1 MANFSGVAVGQSV
14 EYYSASQ
21 KNWIKTAIEALEAN
35 GFRVGAKK
43 SKVFPFADPEGIR
56 FENKRARGTPDP
68 EWARLV
74 EEALATCGRVS
85 DILAKFSNA
94 YSTPKART
102 GLASLLLDVF
112 SAGGSDTFAKVP
124 TGRGKTQ
131 GSLHP
136 SQLSFDPKSWDL
148 FYVYENDFKREV
160 LAIACD
166 GLPQPGLEVQPVDGD
181 IAAGGDLGNFAWK
194 PDGPYRVFVK
204 IAAVMFMS
212 ITSVDLGIHNPDWL
226 IADFSK
232 LAGLHMHQASAV
244 ARGLSSLKST
254 ILASKQNR
262 MADPLMIDHMLQN
275 LYKPATLDALSV
287 PSALSAGGS
296 GSGSALKNA
305 EAFIARYNALVQYDK
320 SLVLQNEAAT
330 RQRNLLD
337 PAKCSPEMKALMR
350 ATVEAASSFEDAGL
364 SLQIC
369 ATGEFWIGHC
379 CVNSSHPQWAALGRT
394 TKSSCMAALE
404 ALFAAKAKGAGLTAI
419 GFRSM
424 ARRLAFATNIVQ
436 GTFGR
441 GSVSR
446 AICTTMLQR
455 VRDGLYDDDIDNLLG
470 DCDEEAPKNDDLAM
484 DRYLVEVSTF
494 VQDALELQ
502 EAEKSTNPEEQA
514 RVEAATSMG
523 EADWFMAEA
532 EHDMSY
538 FLKERK
544 KREKL
549 RESLKAQEA
558 AWQKRVDDNVKE
570 ATAAFAQKHV
580 PIFKFQASTFGEKLK
595 AHKEQIAKERRCEV
609 KKVLAVLW
617 LDLPGA

>member
-1 MANFSGVAVGQSV
+1 
-14 EYYSASQ
+14 
-21 KNWIKTAIEALEAN
+21 
-35 GFRVGAKK
+35 
-43 SKVFPFADPEGIR
+43 
-56 FENKRARGTPDP
+56 
-68 EWARLV
+68 
-74 EEALATCGRVS
+74 
-85 DILAKFSNA
+85 
-94 YSTPKART
+94 
-102 GLASLLLDVF
+102 
-112 SAGGSDTFAKVP
+112 
-124 TGRGKTQ
+124 
-131 GSLHP
+131 
-136 SQLSFDPKSWDL
+136 
-148 FYVYENDFKREV
+148 
-160 LAIACD
+160 
-166 GLPQPGLEVQPVDGD
+166 
-181 IAAGGDLGNFAWK
+181 
-194 PDGPYRVFVK
+194 
-204 IAAVMFMS
+204 MFMS

-226 IADFSK
+226 ITDFSK
-232 LAGLHMHQASAV
+232 LAGLHMPQTTPV

-254 ILASKQNR
+254 ILASRQNR

-275 LYKPATLDALSV
+275 LFKPATSDALSV

-296 GSGSALKNA
+296 GLGMGSALKNA
-305 EAFIARYNALVQYDK
+305 GAFIDKYNAYVQCDK
-320 SLVLQNEAAT
+320 SLVLQNAAAL
-330 RQRNLLD
+330 RQCNLLD
-337 PAKCSPEMKALMR
+337 LAKCSPEMKALMR

-369 ATGEFWIGHC
+369 GLGEFWIGHV
-379 CVNSSHPQWAALGRT
+379 CVPSSHPQWAALGRT

-404 ALFAAKAKGAGLTAI
+404 ALFAAKAKVAGLTAS

-446 AICTTMLQR
+446 TICTTMLQR

-502 EAEKSTNPEEQA
+502 EAEKSANLEEQA

-523 EADWFMAEA
+523 EADWFMAEL
-532 EHDMSY
+532 EHDMSN
-538 FLKERK
+538 FLKERI

-549 RESLKAQEA
+549 RESLKAKEA
-558 AWQKRVDDNVKE
+558 DWQKRVDDNVKE
-570 ATAAFAQKHV
+570 AISTFAQKHV
-580 PIFKFQASTFGEKLK
+580 PIFKFQAGTFK
-595 AHKEQIAKERRCEV
+595 AQLEARKEQLAKERRCEV